1 MILIDVILKNSN
13 KKPLTHRKPNAPS
26 LTSLNTNTLLSS
38 IKQPFP
44 KDRFFL
50 LSNTMKDVEEEFH
63 RNHTEIQNQRRMDVN
78 NEYFNPDFGSDGLQS
93 DRNKYSSGGLSSE
106 RNKFG
111 KRMSHGRA
119 GSTRTSIDR
128 RGNGRKG
135 HTRTL
140 SRQRVNHKGKSF
152 GNESFEWDARV
163 KGRGGKLTGTS
174 SRRIPIDRVDS
185 ATGKFFYLIITLD
198 IMIRG

>member
-1 MILIDVILKNSN
+1 
-13 KKPLTHRKPNAPS
+13 
-26 LTSLNTNTLLSS
+26 
-38 IKQPFP
+38 
-44 KDRFFL
+44 
-50 LSNTMKDVEEEFH
+50 MKDVEEEFH

-78 NEYFNPDFGSDGLQS
+78 NEYFNPDFGSGGLQS
-93 DRNKYSSGGLSSE
+93 DRNKYSSGALSSE

-111 KRMSHGRA
+111 KRMSHGRT

-128 RGNGRKG
+128 RGSTRKG

-140 SRQRVNHKGKSF
+140 SRQRVNHKGRSF

-163 KGRGGKLTGTS
+163 KGRSGKLSGTS

-185 ATGKFFYLIITLD
+185 ATGRIFIW
-198 IMIRG
+198 